1 MAMTALGCETSFDKF
16 RQAGWRPFVL
26 ALVLYIWLVLGGFFI
41 VKGLSIAGFIA

>member
-1 MAMTALGCETSFDKF
+1 LGCETSFDKF

-26 ALVLYIWLVLGGFFI
+26 ALVLYIWLVFGGFFI